1 MLISSEARMKAAV
14 FLCFAVAVA
23 AAAAMPPPGELDS
36 VAHCISMLHFV
47 GKCSCC
53 FHNKLKA
60 TGVVYAFFF
69 DI

>member
-36 VAHCISMLHFV
+36 VVHCISMLHFV
-47 GKCSCC
+47 ENCSCC
-53 FHNKLKA
+53 FHNKLKGI
-60 TGVVYAFFF
+60 GVVYAFFF